1 MEDGQE
7 SAPGRPEGS
16 TPRDLR
22 IRVCAGHRLSA
33 AARDD
38 ILRLC
43 TAAYEEDFAPYL
55 VYPEPVHVLGYRGEA
70 LVSHALWVTRWLQA
84 GSAAPRRTAYVEA
97 VATDP
102 MLQGRGFGTQVM
114 INIAEIISENH
125 RLGALGTG
133 SFHFYER
140 LGWQRW
146 RGPSGVRT
154 PAGVERTSE
163 DDGFIMVLL
172 TEASMHL
179 DLSGLIT
186 CDWRPGDVW

>member
-1 MEDGQE
+1 MPSIRRLASAALTPAEIEKLRSLLWRAFGDDSVDGFDEDDWTHALGGWHVLAEDGDQLL
-7 SAPGRPEGS
+7 A
-16 TPRDLR
+16 
-22 IRVCAGHRLSA
+22 
-33 AARDD
+33 
-38 ILRLC
+38 
-43 TAAYEEDFAPYL
+43 
-55 VYPEPVHVLGYRGEA
+55 
-70 LVSHALWVTRWLQA
+70 HASVV
-84 GSAAPRRTAYVEA
+84 RRTLEVDGEPWDAGYVEA

-154 PAGVERTSE
+154 PAGVERTSK

-179 DLSGLIT
+179 ELTGLIT